1 MVVVSKSNCNSTETI
16 SENITE
22 KPCDEIDPQN
32 CTSNTRELIKKA
44 REVANQKFA
53 QTINKPVSVEVP
65 IENKIVLKGDE
76 IVNRHG
82 NLIKTKLKRP
92 EINPIKA
99 KAKEL
104 KSRTTPVSTTPNQR
118 GSKCLFEFYKEIR
131 REYEDFREIE
141 ASRLKKRLEK
151 LSDFPENSD
160 STNFAGTTESIIFYI
175 T

>member
-1 MVVVSKSNCNSTETI
+1 MAVVSNSNSAETI

-32 CTSNTRELIKKA
+32 RPSNTRELIKKA

-53 QTINKPVSVEVP
+53 QTINKPAASIEAP

-104 KSRTTPVSTTPNQR
+104 KSRATPVSTTPNQR
-118 GSKCLFEFYKEIR
+118 GSKCLFEFYQEIR

-160 STNFAGTTESIIFYI
+160 STNFAGTIEIIIFYFI
-175 T
+175 

>member
-1 MVVVSKSNCNSTETI
+1 MAVVSKSNSTETT

-32 CTSNTRELIKKA
+32 RSSNTRELIKKA
-44 REVANQKFA
+44 REVASQKFA
-53 QTINKPVSVEVP
+53 QTINKPAASIEVS

-104 KSRTTPVSTTPNQR
+104 KSRATPVSTTPNQR

-160 STNFAGTTESIIFYI
+160 SNNFAGTTEVIIFYFI
-175 T
+175 